1 MDETTTAQH
10 IFVPGDMTLPPL
22 LMLHGTGG
30 DERDLMEI
38 GRFFGHENPILS
50 IRGRVDEGGYARY
63 FERFGMG
70 EFNLDSL
77 HTETAWLVAQAQAL
91 LEHYGARQDAIVIG
105 YSNGANIASHAF
117 LTRSDLAW
125 QGGVFLH
132 PMTIELIEEPVQMSD
147 KWFIMSYGFHD
158 PIVTEEDFDQLMN
171 NFRMTD
177 ATLRTVE
184 VHAGHEL
191 GMEELIAASDKAN
204 ELGKLIGGVPD
215 KDK

>member
-1 MDETTTAQH
+1 MDNLTEQH
-10 IFVPGDMTLPPL
+10 IFVRGNMLLPPL
-22 LMLHGTGG
+22 VLLHGTGG

-70 EFNLDSL
+70 EFNLESL
-77 HTETAWLVAQAQAL
+77 HEETAWLVDQVQAL
-91 LEHYGARQDAIVIG
+91 LKHYGAREDAIVIG

-117 LTRSDLAW
+117 LTRPDLAW
-125 QGGVFLH
+125 QGGIFLH
-132 PMTIELIEEPVQMSD
+132 PMTIELIDHPVQMSD

-177 ATLRTVE
+177 ATLRTVD

-191 GMEELIAASDKAN
+191 GMEELIAASNVAN
-204 ELGKLIGGVPD
+204 ELGKLDGGVPE
-215 KDK
+215 K